1 MRGIRLYAK
10 TFEFSGAQG
19 KRASLNL
26 AMANRHGLITGA
38 TGSGKTVTLQTLVEG
53 FSQAGVP
60 VFVTDIKGDLSGLAK
75 SGKQSPKIIAR
86 LEQLLL
92 DTYSNRPSP
101 VILWDLFGK
110 KGHPVRTTISD
121 MGPLLLSSLLDLNG
135 TQTAILYAC
144 FKIADDEGLLLLDM
158 KDLRSMLI
166 WMAENRKSLQKEYG
180 NISSASVAAIQ
191 RGLLVLE
198 QQGAEQFFGEPVLEL
213 GDLMQVDFSGNGV
226 VSLLDATSLLPQPKL
241 YSTFLLWLLAELFEQ
256 LPEVGDRT
264 KPVLVLFFDEAH
276 LIFKNAPDVLLEKVE
291 QVVRLIRSKGVGV
304 YFVSQTPA
312 DIPVSIAGQLGNR
325 IQHVL
330 RAFTPKDQKMVKA
343 AAQTLRSN
351 PEINT
356 EQAISQLTVGEALV
370 SVLDENGQPSSV
382 EQLLIYPPQ
391 SRIGPLTQDERQQH
405 LTRSPLVSRYDVAI
419 DRESA
424 HEILK
429 QRAEEIARFED
440 NVKPVRK
447 ATARTERNQVE
458 DLVGAMAKSAVRT
471 IGTQLG
477 RQIVRGLLGS
487 LLGGKR
493 R

>member
-1 MRGIRLYAK
+1 MQQKI
-10 TFEFSGAQG
+10 FEFGGVRG

-26 AMANRHGLITGA
+26 AMANRHGLIAGA

-75 SGKQSPKIIAR
+75 PGEQSTKIIAR
-86 LEQLLL
+86 LEQLSLNA
-92 DTYSNRPSP
+92 YSNRPYP

-110 KGHPVRTTISD
+110 KGHPVRATISD
-121 MGPLLLSSLLDLNG
+121 MGPLLLSGLLDLNG

-158 KDLRSMLI
+158 KDLRSMLS

-198 QQGAEQFFGEPVLEL
+198 QQGAGQFFGEPVLQL

-226 VSLLDATSLLPQPKL
+226 LSLLDATSLLPQPKL

-256 LPEVGDRT
+256 LPEIGDPE
-264 KPVLVLFFDEAH
+264 KPALVLFFDEAH
-276 LIFKNAPDVLLEKVE
+276 LIFKNAPDALLEKVE

-312 DIPVSIAGQLGNR
+312 DIPVSIAGQLSNR
-325 IQHVL
+325 IQHAL

-351 PEINT
+351 PAINT
-356 EQAISQLTVGEALV
+356 EQAISQLSVGEALI
-370 SVLDENGQPSSV
+370 SFLDENGQPLPV
-382 EQLLIYPPQ
+382 EQMLIFPPQ

-405 LTRSPLVSRYDVAI
+405 LTRSPLVSQYDVAI

-429 QRAEEIARFED
+429 QRAEKIARFED
-440 NVKPVRK
+440 NVKPDRK
-447 ATARTERNQVE
+447 ATARTERSQVE
-458 DLVGAMAKSAVRT
+458 NLVGAMAKSAVRT

-477 RQIVRGLLGS
+477 RQIVRGFLGS

>member
-1 MRGIRLYAK
+1 MQQKI
-10 TFEFSGAQG
+10 FEFGGTQG

-38 TGSGKTVTLQTLVEG
+38 TGSGKTVTLQTQVEG

-75 SGKQSPKIIAR
+75 PGEQSPKIIKR
-86 LEQLLL
+86 LGQLSLYA
-92 DTYSNRPSP
+92 YSNRPYP

-158 KDLRSMLI
+158 KDLRSMLS

-198 QQGAEQFFGEPVLEL
+198 QQGADQFFGEPVLQL

-226 VSLLDATSLLPQPKL
+226 LSLLDATSLLPQPKL

-256 LPEVGDRT
+256 LPEIGDPE

-312 DIPVSIAGQLGNR
+312 DIPVSIAGQLSNR
-325 IQHVL
+325 IQHAL

-351 PEINT
+351 PKINT

-370 SVLDENGQPSSV
+370 SVLDENGQPSPV
-382 EQLLIYPPQ
+382 EQLLIFPPQ

-405 LTRSPLVSRYDVAI
+405 LTRSPLVSQYDVAI

-429 QRAEEIARFED
+429 QRAEKIARFED

-447 ATARTERNQVE
+447 ATARTEKSQVE
-458 DLVGAMAKSAVRT
+458 NLVGAMAKSAVRT

-477 RQIVRGLLGS
+477 RQIVRGFLGS

>member
-1 MRGIRLYAK
+1 MQK

-75 SGKQSPKIIAR
+75 PGEQSSKIIAR
-86 LEQLLL
+86 LEQLSLNA
-92 DTYSNRPSP
+92 YSNRPNP

-121 MGPLLLSSLLDLNG
+121 MGPLLLSRLLDLNG

-158 KDLRSMLI
+158 KDLRSMLS

-198 QQGAEQFFGEPVLEL
+198 QQGADQFFGEPVLQL

-226 VSLLDATSLLPQPKL
+226 LNLLDATSLLPQPKL
-241 YSTFLLWLLAELFEQ
+241 YSTFLLWLLAELFEK
-256 LPEVGDRT
+256 LPEIGDPE

-276 LIFKNAPDVLLEKVE
+276 LIFKNAPDVLLDKVE

-312 DIPVSIAGQLGNR
+312 DIPVSIAGQLSNR
-325 IQHVL
+325 IQHAL

-351 PEINT
+351 PKINT

-370 SVLDENGQPSSV
+370 SVLDENGQPSPV
-382 EQLLIYPPQ
+382 EQLLIFPPQ

-405 LTRSPLVSRYDVAI
+405 LTRSPLVSQYDVTI

-429 QRAEEIARFED
+429 QRAEKIARFED

-447 ATARTERNQVE
+447 ATARTEKSQVE
-458 DLVGAMAKSAVRT
+458 NLVGAMAKSAVRT

-477 RQIVRGLLGS
+477 RQIVRGFLGS

>member
-1 MRGIRLYAK
+1 MQK
-10 TFEFSGAQG
+10 TFEFSGAQC

-121 MGPLLLSSLLDLNG
+121 MGPLLLPSLLDLNG

-158 KDLRSMLI
+158 KDLRSMLT
-166 WMAENRKSLQKEYG
+166 WMAENRKSLLKEYG

-226 VSLLDATSLLPQPKL
+226 VSLLNATSLLPQPKL

-351 PEINT
+351 PKINT
-356 EQAISQLTVGEALV
+356 EEAISKLTVGEALV
-370 SVLDENGQPSSV
+370 SVLDENGQPSPV
-382 EQLLIYPPQ
+382 EQLLIFPPQ
-391 SRIGPLTQDERQQH
+391 SRVGPLTQDERQQH
-405 LTRSPLVSRYDVAI
+405 LTRSPLVSRYDVVI

-429 QRAEEIARFED
+429 QRAEKIACFEN

-447 ATARTERNQVE
+447 ATARTERSQVE

>member
-1 MRGIRLYAK
+1 MQQK
-10 TFEFSGAQG
+10 KFEFGGLQG
-19 KRASLNL
+19 KQASLNL

-38 TGSGKTVTLQTLVEG
+38 TGSGKTVTLQTLAEG

-60 VFVTDIKGDLSGLAK
+60 VLVTDIKGDLSGLAK
-75 SGKQSPKIIAR
+75 PGKQSSKIITR
-86 LEQLLL
+86 LEQLSLNA
-92 DTYSNRPSP
+92 YSNRPYP
-101 VILWDLFGK
+101 IILWDLFGK
-110 KGHPVRTTISD
+110 KGYPVRTTISD
-121 MGPLLLSSLLDLNG
+121 MGPLLLSSLLELNE

-158 KDLRSMLI
+158 KDLRGMLS

-191 RGLLVLE
+191 RGLLVLG
-198 QQGAEQFFGEPVLEL
+198 QQGAEQFFGEPVLQL

-256 LPEVGDRT
+256 LPEVGDT
-264 KPVLVLFFDEAH
+264 SKPTLVLFFDEAH

-325 IQHVL
+325 IQHAL

-351 PEINT
+351 PKINT
-356 EQAISQLTVGEALV
+356 EQAISQ
-370 SVLDENGQPSSV
+370 
-382 EQLLIYPPQ
+382 
-391 SRIGPLTQDERQQH
+391 
-405 LTRSPLVSRYDVAI
+405 
-419 DRESA
+419 
-424 HEILK
+424 
-429 QRAEEIARFED
+429 
-440 NVKPVRK
+440 
-447 ATARTERNQVE
+447 
-458 DLVGAMAKSAVRT
+458 
-471 IGTQLG
+471 
-477 RQIVRGLLGS
+477 
-487 LLGGKR
+487 
-493 R
+493 

>member
-1 MRGIRLYAK
+1 MQK
-10 TFEFSGAQG
+10 SFEFSGSQG

-53 FSQAGVP
+53 FSRAGVP
-60 VFVTDIKGDLSGLAK
+60 AFVTDIKGDLSGLSK
-75 SGKQSPKIIAR
+75 PGEQSSKIIAR

-92 DTYSNRPSP
+92 NTYSNRPYP

-158 KDLRSMLI
+158 KDLRSMLT
-166 WMAENRKSLQKEYG
+166 WMAENRKSLQKAYG

-191 RGLLVLE
+191 RSLLVLE
-198 QQGAEQFFGEPVLEL
+198 QQGAEQLFGEPVLQL
-213 GDLMQVDFSGNGV
+213 RDLMQVDFSGNGV

-256 LPEVGDRT
+256 LPEVGDPE

-312 DIPVSIAGQLGNR
+312 DIPISIAGQLGNR
-325 IQHVL
+325 IQHAL

-351 PEINT
+351 PKINT

-370 SVLDENGQPSSV
+370 SVLDENGQPSPV
-382 EQLLIYPPQ
+382 EQLLIFPPQ

-405 LTRSPLVSRYDVAI
+405 LARSPLVSRYDVAI

-424 HEILK
+424 HEIIK
-429 QRAEEIARFED
+429 QRAEKIALFED

-447 ATARTERNQVE
+447 AAARTEKSQVE

>member
-1 MRGIRLYAK
+1 MQK

-19 KRASLNL
+19 KRTSLNL

-75 SGKQSPKIIAR
+75 PGEQSSKIIAR
-86 LEQLLL
+86 LEQLSLNA
-92 DTYSNRPSP
+92 YSNRPNP

-121 MGPLLLSSLLDLNG
+121 MGPLLLSSLLELNE

-158 KDLRSMLI
+158 KDLRSMLS

-198 QQGAEQFFGEPVLEL
+198 QQGADQFFGEPVLQL

-226 VSLLDATSLLPQPKL
+226 LSLLDATSLLPQPKL

-256 LPEVGDRT
+256 LPEIGDPE

-312 DIPVSIAGQLGNR
+312 DIPVSIAGQLSNR
-325 IQHVL
+325 IQHAL

-351 PEINT
+351 PKINT

-370 SVLDENGQPSSV
+370 SVLDENGQPSPV
-382 EQLLIYPPQ
+382 EQLLIFPPQ

-405 LTRSPLVSRYDVAI
+405 LTRSPLVSQYDVAI

-429 QRAEEIARFED
+429 QRAEKIARFED
-440 NVKPVRK
+440 NIKPVRK
-447 ATARTERNQVE
+447 ATARAEKSQVE
-458 DLVGAMAKSAVRT
+458 NLVGAMAKSAVRT

-477 RQIVRGLLGS
+477 RQIVRGFLGS

>member
-1 MRGIRLYAK
+1 MQK

-19 KRASLNL
+19 KRVSLNL

-53 FSQAGVP
+53 FSRAGVP
-60 VFVTDIKGDLSGLAK
+60 AFVTDIKGDLSGLAK
-75 SGKQSPKIIAR
+75 PGEQSSKIIAR

-92 DTYSNRPSP
+92 NTYSNRPYP

-158 KDLRSMLI
+158 KDLRSMLT

-191 RGLLVLE
+191 RSLLVLE
-198 QQGAEQFFGEPVLEL
+198 QQGAEQLFGEPVLQL
-213 GDLMQVDFSGNGV
+213 RDLMQVDFSGNGV

-256 LPEVGDRT
+256 LPEVGDPE

-312 DIPVSIAGQLGNR
+312 DIPISIAGQLGNR
-325 IQHVL
+325 IQHAL

-351 PEINT
+351 PKINT

-370 SVLDENGQPSSV
+370 SVLDENGQPSPV
-382 EQLLIYPPQ
+382 EQLLIFPPQ

-405 LTRSPLVSRYDVAI
+405 LARSPLVSRYDVAI

-429 QRAEEIARFED
+429 QRAEKIALFEE
-440 NVKPVRK
+440 NVKPARK
-447 ATARTERNQVE
+447 TTARTEKSQVG

>member
-1 MRGIRLYAK
+1 MQK
-10 TFEFSGAQG
+10 SFEFSGVQG

-26 AMANRHGLITGA
+26 AMVNRHGLITGA

-53 FSQAGVP
+53 FSRAGVP
-60 VFVTDIKGDLSGLAK
+60 TFVTDIKGDLSGLSK
-75 SGKQSPKIIAR
+75 PGEQSPKIIAR

-92 DTYSNRPSP
+92 NTYSNRPYP

-110 KGHPVRTTISD
+110 NGHPVRTTISD

-158 KDLRSMLI
+158 KDLRSMLT

-191 RGLLVLE
+191 RSLLVLE
-198 QQGAEQFFGEPVLEL
+198 QQGAEQLFGEPVLQL
-213 GDLMQVDFSGNGV
+213 RDLMQVDFSGNGV

-241 YSTFLLWLLAELFEQ
+241 YSTFLLWLLAELYEQ
-256 LPEVGDRT
+256 LPEVGDPA

-304 YFVSQTPA
+304 YFVSQIPA

-325 IQHVL
+325 IQHAL
-330 RAFTPKDQKMVKA
+330 RAYTPKDQKMVKA

-351 PEINT
+351 SKINT

-370 SVLDENGQPSSV
+370 SVLDENGQPSQV
-382 EQLLIYPPQ
+382 EQMLIFPPQ
-391 SRIGPLTQDERQQH
+391 SRIGPLTEDERQQH
-405 LTRSPLVSRYDVAI
+405 LTHSPLVNRYDVAI

-429 QRAEEIARFED
+429 QRAEKIALFEN

-447 ATARTERNQVE
+447 ASARTERSQVE

-477 RQIVRGLLGS
+477 RQIVRGFLGS

>member
-1 MRGIRLYAK
+1 MQK

-75 SGKQSPKIIAR
+75 PGEQSSKIIAR
-86 LEQLLL
+86 LEQLSLNA
-92 DTYSNRPSP
+92 YSNRPNP

-121 MGPLLLSSLLDLNG
+121 MGPLLLSRLLDLNG

-158 KDLRSMLI
+158 KDLRSMLS

-198 QQGAEQFFGEPVLEL
+198 QQGADQFFGEPVLQL

-226 VSLLDATSLLPQPKL
+226 LSLLDATSLLPQPKL

-256 LPEVGDRT
+256 LPEIGDPE

-304 YFVSQTPA
+304 YFVSQTPV
-312 DIPVSIAGQLGNR
+312 DIPVSIAGQLSNR
-325 IQHVL
+325 IQHAL

-351 PEINT
+351 PKINT

-370 SVLDENGQPSSV
+370 SVLDENGQPSPV
-382 EQLLIYPPQ
+382 EQLLIFPPQ

-405 LTRSPLVSRYDVAI
+405 LTRSPLVSQYDVAI

-429 QRAEEIARFED
+429 QRAEKIARFED
-440 NVKPVRK
+440 NIKPVRK
-447 ATARTERNQVE
+447 ATARAEKSQVE
-458 DLVGAMAKSAVRT
+458 NLVGAMAKSAVRT

-477 RQIVRGLLGS
+477 RQIVRGFLGS

>member
-1 MRGIRLYAK
+1 MQK
-10 TFEFSGAQG
+10 SFEFSGAQG

-26 AMANRHGLITGA
+26 AMTNRHGLITGA

-53 FSQAGVP
+53 FSRAGVP
-60 VFVTDIKGDLSGLAK
+60 AFVTDIKGDLSGLAQP
-75 SGKQSPKIIAR
+75 GEQSLKIIAR

-92 DTYSNRPSP
+92 NTYSNRPYP

-158 KDLRSMLI
+158 KDLRSMLT
-166 WMAENRKSLQKEYG
+166 WMAENRKSLQKAYG

-191 RGLLVLE
+191 RSLLVLE
-198 QQGAEQFFGEPVLEL
+198 QQGAEQLFGEPVLQL
-213 GDLMQVDFSGNGV
+213 RDLMQVDFSGNGV

-256 LPEVGDRT
+256 LPEVGDLE

-312 DIPVSIAGQLGNR
+312 DIPISIAGQLGNR
-325 IQHVL
+325 IQHAL

-351 PEINT
+351 PKINT

-382 EQLLIYPPQ
+382 EQLLIFPPQ
-391 SRIGPLTQDERQQH
+391 SRIGPLTPDERQQH
-405 LTRSPLVSRYDVAI
+405 LARSPLVSRYDVVI

-429 QRAEEIARFED
+429 QRAEKIALFEE
-440 NVKPVRK
+440 NVKPARK
-447 ATARTERNQVE
+447 VTAQTERSQVE
-458 DLVGAMAKSAVRT
+458 NLVGAMAKSAVRT

-487 LLGGKR
+487 LLGGKKR
-493 R
+493 